1 LFLIIFLNL
10 EKVSSA
16 RVGGS
21 REFQSFEAA
30 RVNEDLYK
38 EE

>member
-1 LFLIIFLNL
+1 LFLKKNLNL

-21 REFQSFEAA
+21 REFQSIEAA

>member
-1 LFLIIFLNL
+1 LFFITFLNL
-10 EKVSSA
+10 EKISSA

-21 REFQSFEAA
+21 KEFHSFERA